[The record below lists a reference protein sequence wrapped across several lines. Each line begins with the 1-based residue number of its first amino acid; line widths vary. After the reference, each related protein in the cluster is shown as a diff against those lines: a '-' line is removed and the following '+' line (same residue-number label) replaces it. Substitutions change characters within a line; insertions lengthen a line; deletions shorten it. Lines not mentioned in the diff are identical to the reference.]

1 MEENLRICKCCGRE
15 LPIEDF
21 YKNGFGVTSV
31 CKECHTKRAKEG
43 KEERKR
49 LKQQAVDA
57 INARHLRLSD
67 FTPRELMEEL
77 KRRGYDGKITYTRV
91 EEIDLSKL

>member
-1 MEENLRICKCCGRE
+1 MEEKMEQNLRICKCC
-15 LPIEDF
+15 IEDF

-43 KEERKR
+43 KQERKR

-67 FTPRELMEEL
+67 FTPRELINRLKEL
-77 KRRGYDGKITYTRV
+77 GYTGTLKYTKT
-91 EEIDLSKL
+91 EIIDIEKFE

>member
-1 MEENLRICKCCGRE
+1 METKICKCCGKE

-57 INARHLRLSD
+57 INARNLRLSD

-91 EEIDLSKL
+91 EEIDLSKI

>member
-1 MEENLRICKCCGRE
+1 METKVCKCCGRE

-43 KEERKR
+43 KQERKR